1 MHKLLVN
8 WFLEKLLRSMEPKHT
23 SDYKQNVDSIGMQ
36 TYGNTYL
43 RMILAVFFKIMQVH
57 QKSHQ

>member
-43 RMILAVFFKIMQVH
+43 RMILAVFF
-57 QKSHQ
+57 